1 MYEKFK
7 KMQNG
12 EKSGENDIKTSR
24 KINRLQLLE
33 KYEEMKKCHIVV
45 KDICHIVVFVDFINL
60 YHFHQV

>member
-24 KINRLQLLE
+24 KINRLHLLE

-45 KDICHIVVFVDFINL
+45 KDVCHIVVFLDFINL
-60 YHFHQV
+60 YHFHQI